1 VKVYRLTEPSLNGLI
16 RSEEADPTPAVN
28 EALVRIRAVSLNYK
42 DLLFVK
48 PPAQGG
54 FALPRPM
61 IPLSDGAGEVI
72 AVGSAVTRV
81 SVGDRVAG
89 INVQNW
95 FEGPIPPD
103 AFRYALGFGV
113 EGVLCQMRAFDQNC
127 LVRLPK
133 WLSFEEGSTLPIA
146 GVTAWNA
153 MQHVRANETV
163 MVLGTGGVAIFA
175 LQFAKAAGAQVF
187 ISSSSDEKANR
198 ARALGAHN
206 TINYRQYPEWQDRV
220 LEFTGGRGVDHVVEN
235 VGGTSLQRSM
245 KGTAIGGAIHVVG
258 LIDRG
263 GINPYDIQFKALNVR
278 GIRMGPRCL
287 FEDMLRLIE
296 QHKIHPVVDRVF
308 PFDEVPAAYE
318 CLRDARH
325 VGKLVISVD

>member
-1 VKVYRLTEPSLNGLI
+1 VKVYRLTEPSLNGLK
-16 RSEEADPTPAVN
+16 RSEEPDPKPAAN

-48 PPAQGG
+48 PPAEGG

-72 AVGSAVTRV
+72 AIGSAVTRV
-81 SVGDRVAG
+81 AVGDRVAG

-113 EGVLCQMRAFDQNC
+113 EGVLCQLRAFDQNS
-127 LVRLPK
+127 LVRIPK
-133 WLSFEEGSTLPIA
+133 ALSFEEGSTLPIA
-146 GVTAWNA
+146 AVTAWNA
-153 MQHVRANETV
+153 MEHVRANETV

-175 LQFAKAAGAQVF
+175 LQFAKAAGARVF
-187 ISSSSDEKANR
+187 ISSSSDEKAKR
-198 ARALGAHN
+198 ARALGADD
-206 TINYRQYPEWQDRV
+206 TVNYRDHPEWQDRV
-220 LEFTGGRGVDHVVEN
+220 LELTGGRGVDHVVEN
-235 VGGTSLQRSM
+235 VGGTSLQRSIAA
-245 KGTAIGGAIHVVG
+245 TAVGGSIHVIGV
-258 LIDRG
+258 IDRG

-287 FEDMLRLIE
+287 FEDVNRLIE
-296 QHKIHPVVDRVF
+296 QHRIRPVVDRVF
-308 PFDEVPAAYE
+308 PFEDVRAAY
-318 CLRDARH
+318 
-325 VGKLVISVD
+325 